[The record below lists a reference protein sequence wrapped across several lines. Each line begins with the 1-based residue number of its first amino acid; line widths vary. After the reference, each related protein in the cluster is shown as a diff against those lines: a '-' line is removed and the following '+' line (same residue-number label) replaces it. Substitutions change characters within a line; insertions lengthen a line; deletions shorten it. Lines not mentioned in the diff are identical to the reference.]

1 MAILFANDGIIAK
14 ITLYVKGFLYFS
26 EKISKMDKKM
36 NINNRIK
43 ELRLINHLTQEQ
55 FGEKLGVQWHKIKDI
70 ETGKTKLSIE
80 LWTDKG
86 KKPVYKDGDEISIYF
101 RVTKPCYVRLIYR
114 MADGSAILLENNY
127 IVSEKDINKKLSTPT
142 QFIVGEP
149 FGYELLTAFAQ
160 CEPFAKLKIKYDK
173 NNIIATDN
181 VELAY
186 KESQE
191 GKYKL
196 NDFAK
201 AELKFVTK
209 E

>member
-1 MAILFANDGIIAK
+1 LTFARSL
-14 ITLYVKGFLYFS
+14 TF
-26 EKISKMDKKM
+26 
-36 NINNRIK
+36 
-43 ELRLINHLTQEQ
+43 HLT
-55 FGEKLGVQWHKIKDI
+55 
-70 ETGKTKLSIE
+70 TKLSIE